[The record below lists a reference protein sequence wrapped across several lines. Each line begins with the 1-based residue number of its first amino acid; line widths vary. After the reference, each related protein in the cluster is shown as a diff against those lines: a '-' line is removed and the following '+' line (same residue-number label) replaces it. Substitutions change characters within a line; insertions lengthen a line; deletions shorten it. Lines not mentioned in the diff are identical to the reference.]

1 MDFSLSPEQ
10 KMLVETVREF
20 IASELQPLEEE
31 IEQSGKISP
40 DLAEEI
46 KNKSLNLG
54 LFAMNVPE
62 AFGGVGLS
70 TLDWI
75 LAEEQFGHTTDILI
89 RRAFGNVYD
98 ILFEGTQEQVERW
111 LLPSVKGERVF
122 SVAFT
127 EPEAGSDVSSIR
139 TRAVK
144 NSGGWCISGKKHFI
158 SDGAFSDFFVIT
170 AVTDPD
176 QRHRGISTFI
186 IDKNTPG
193 LSVGR
198 DQPMMGL
205 RGTSHVELF
214 FDKIQLGPEHL
225 LGEEGHGLKMALETL
240 GRIRLSQVC
249 ARAVGK
255 ATRIMQLSAEYA
267 AQRSQFGKTID
278 QFQLIQE
285 MLADNA
291 IEINAARLTVLQ
303 TAWEVDQGRDVKSRI
318 SMAKVQAS
326 ETLGRVADRGI
337 QIFGGMGYCKDLP
350 MERYFR
356 DARIYRIYDG
366 TSEIHRTVVA
376 KALSSG
382 NSSLYNLPVN
392 AIN

>member
-1 MDFSLSPEQ
+1 MDFSLSHEQ

-20 IASELQPLEEE
+20 IVSELQPLEEE
-31 IEQSGKISP
+31 IEHSGMLDP
-40 DLAEEI
+40 DLAEDI
-46 KNKSLNLG
+46 KKKSLQLG
-54 LFAMNVPE
+54 LFAMNVPKT
-62 AFGGVGLS
+62 FGGVGLS

-111 LLPSVKGERVF
+111 LLPCVRGDRVF

-127 EPEAGSDVSSIR
+127 EPEAGSDAASIR

-170 AVTDPD
+170 AVTCPE
-176 QRHRGISTFI
+176 QGHRGISTFI

-193 LSVGR
+193 VTVGR

-214 FDKIQLGPEHL
+214 FDEVQLGPEHL
-225 LGEEGHGLKMALETL
+225 LGEEGRGLMLALETL
-240 GRIRLSQVC
+240 GRIRLAQVC

-255 ATRIMQLSAEYA
+255 ATKIFQLSTEFAS
-267 AQRSQFGKTID
+267 QRTQFGQTLD
-278 QFQLIQE
+278 QFQQIQQ
-285 MLADNA
+285 MLADSA
-291 IEINAARLTVLQ
+291 IEINAARLAVLQ
-303 TAWEVDQGRDVKSRI
+303 TAWEADQGKDVKARI

-326 ETLGRVADRGI
+326 ETLGRVADRGV
-337 QIFGGMGYCKDLP
+337 QIFGGLGYCKDLP

-356 DARIYRIYDG
+356 DSRIYRIYDG
-366 TSEIHRTVVA
+366 TSEIHRTVIA
-376 KALSSG
+376 KALSRG
-382 NSSLYNLPVN
+382 ENSLFNLSLTS
-392 AIN
+392 

>member
-1 MDFSLSPEQ
+1 MDFSLSHEQ

-20 IASELQPLEEE
+20 IVSELQPLEEE
-31 IEQSGKISP
+31 IEHSGMLDP
-40 DLAEEI
+40 DLAEDI
-46 KNKSLNLG
+46 KNKSLQLG
-54 LFAMNVPE
+54 LFAMNVPKT
-62 AFGGVGLS
+62 FGGVGLS

-111 LLPSVKGERVF
+111 LLPCVRGDRVF

-127 EPEAGSDVSSIR
+127 EPEAGSDAASIR

-170 AVTDPD
+170 AVTGPE
-176 QRHRGISTFI
+176 QGHRGISTFI

-193 LSVGR
+193 VPVGR
-198 DQPMMGL
+198 DQSMLGL

-214 FDKIQLGPEHL
+214 FDEVQLGPEHL
-225 LGEEGHGLKMALETL
+225 LGEEGRGLMLALETL
-240 GRIRLSQVC
+240 GRIRLAQVC

-255 ATRIMQLSAEYA
+255 ATKILQLSTEFAS
-267 AQRSQFGKTID
+267 QRTQFGQTLD
-278 QFQLIQE
+278 QFQQIQQ
-285 MLADNA
+285 MLADSA
-291 IEINAARLTVLQ
+291 IEINAARLAVLQ
-303 TAWEVDQGRDVKSRI
+303 TAWEADQGKDVKARI

-326 ETLGRVADRGI
+326 ETLGRVADRGV
-337 QIFGGMGYCKDLP
+337 QIFGGLGYCKDLP

-356 DARIYRIYDG
+356 DSRIYRIYDG

-376 KALSSG
+376 KALSRG
-382 NSSLYNLPVN
+382 ENSLFNLSLTS
-392 AIN
+392 